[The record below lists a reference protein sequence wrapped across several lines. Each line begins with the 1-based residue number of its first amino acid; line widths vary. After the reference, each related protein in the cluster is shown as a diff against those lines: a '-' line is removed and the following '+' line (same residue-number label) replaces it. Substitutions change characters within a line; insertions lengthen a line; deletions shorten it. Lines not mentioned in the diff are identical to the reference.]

1 MIKKILKKL
10 LPQNLTWWKLV
21 IMQLSG
27 LALVILM
34 IKLGIDKPFAS
45 IVGHKN
51 DDSLGWIII
60 FSVVLPI
67 VIGWYKRI
75 KGWWVLALF
84 WTCLLLIMICCFVVK
99 IYPLNSIEQPIE
111 TLQEE
116 PIVFVPVTLESDSY
130 LMPEEESL
138 GYINSV
144 KGHDEKQ
151 IIYDSFIEGRM
162 DTLYIEEDNVEFT
175 FNVVSSSPNIP
186 VLKLENTICP
196 SLVNE
201 GDFDGNGTTEIGILD
216 TWHTS
221 SYRLYRIYTL
231 KNDKWYYLLP
241 PLVTSESVMASGV
254 ELAEPTGERD
264 KVRVRYADF
273 EAPLSSCASSPI
285 KETIVVTSFLSI
297 RE

>member
-34 IKLGIDKPFAS
+34 IKLGIGKPFAS

-75 KGWWVLALF
+75 KGWLVLALF
-84 WTCLLLIMICCFVVK
+84 WICLLLIMICCFVVK
-99 IYPLNSIEQPIE
+99 LYSLNSIVQPSE
-111 TLQEE
+111 TE
-116 PIVFVPVTLESDSY
+116 PIVFLPVVLESDSY
-130 LMPEEESL
+130 LIPEDEPI

-144 KGHDEKQ
+144 KGHNEEQ
-151 IIYDSFIEGRM
+151 MIYDSFIEGRT
-162 DTLYIEEDNVEFT
+162 DTLYIEKDNVKFT
-175 FNVVSSSPNIP
+175 FNVVSSNSNIP

-201 GDFDGNGTTEIGILD
+201 GDLDGNGTTEIGILD

-221 SYRLYRIYTL
+221 SCRLYRIYTL
-231 KNDKWYYLLP
+231 KNDKWYYLVP
-241 PLVTSESVMASGV
+241 PLETSESVRASGV

-285 KETIVVTSFLSI
+285 KDTIVTTSFLSI
-297 RE
+297 TE